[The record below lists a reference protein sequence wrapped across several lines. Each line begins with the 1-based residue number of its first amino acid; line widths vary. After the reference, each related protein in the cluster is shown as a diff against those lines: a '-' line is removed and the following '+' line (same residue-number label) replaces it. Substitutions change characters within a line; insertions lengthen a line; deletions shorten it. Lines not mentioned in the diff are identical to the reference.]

1 MQPETADCLDQREM
15 LFQWGHPEFQISG
28 CFLPHIHLPSTY
40 RDPFP
45 FLPVDL
51 VFQVPPL
58 SGSRKVQS
66 SNILGGTAAISKA
79 SWVEELQGRS
89 LKIEA
94 SDAEEMPGNFPS
106 RCPLCSPPPQGAALG
121 LSGNG
126 GSLTMWPR
134 APSSSGSLPKTQL
147 YPPKAQRRSTV

>member
-1 MQPETADCLDQREM
+1 MQPETADCVDRREM
-15 LFQWGHPEFQISG
+15 FFQLGHPEFQISG
-28 CFLPHIHLPSTY
+28 CFLPHNHLPSTQ

-45 FLPVDL
+45 FLPVDW

-66 SNILGGTAAISKA
+66 SSVLGGTAVISKA

-94 SDAEEMPGNFPS
+94 SDAEEMPGREVS
-106 RCPLCSPPPQGAALG
+106 RQ
-121 LSGNG
+121 LS
-126 GSLTMWPR
+126 SLFTSTPR
-134 APSSSGSLPKTQL
+134 SSSWALWEWWKSHNV
-147 YPPKAQRRSTV
+147 A